1 VLLGNQSNEQFQLLH
16 RRETLHLTRA
26 FLSRFENFVGCD
38 DVAIRNPEQLFPQR
52 QPRPSGPTSINVPYP
67 NSNFI
72 NGHQSTM
79 AIEQQID
86 GLLRH
91 VGLRVDH
98 GLTPLSAALV
108 VLAGVG
114 ALTAATFVL
123 RLTQLFADVYVL
135 PGQSVSKFG
144 ANKKDF
150 SKATWAVV
158 TGATDG
164 IGREFALQLAKK
176 GFNILLVSRSPE
188 KLGAVAAEIE
198 AATPGVR
205 TKTQAIDFALG
216 DERQYEGLQHTV
228 KDLNIGALINNVG
241 KSHNMPVNFAETA
254 EDEMEDIIEINV
266 VSILRVS
273 RLIIPGMVARKRGL
287 VLNLGSFAGQVTT
300 PMLATYAGSKAFLSA
315 WSQALGEELRRS
327 NITVSLLNTYFVVS
341 NMSKVRKASA
351 MIPTPK
357 QYVAQAL
364 KSIGRNGGAVG
375 RPYTS
380 TPWPMHAIVDWAT
393 STILPR
399 GWLLNYTYGQQVA
412 IRKRAIRKAE
422 KLAKSS

>member
-1 VLLGNQSNEQFQLLH
+1 M
-16 RRETLHLTRA
+16 T
-26 FLSRFENFVGCD
+26 
-38 DVAIRNPEQLFPQR
+38 
-52 QPRPSGPTSINVPYP
+52 
-67 NSNFI
+67 
-72 NGHQSTM
+72 
-79 AIEQQID
+79 IEQQLD
-86 GLLRH
+86 GILRH

-108 VLAGVG
+108 VFAGIG
-114 ALTAATFVL
+114 ALATGTFFI
-123 RLTQLFADVYVL
+123 RLAHLFADCYIL
-135 PGQSVSKFG
+135 PGKPLSKFG

-150 SKATWAVV
+150 SKATWAII

-164 IGREFALQLAKK
+164 IGREFSLQLARK

-198 AATPGVR
+198 AASPGVR

-216 DERQYEGLQHTV
+216 DEKQYEGLEHTV
-228 KDLNIGALINNVG
+228 KDLNIGVLVNNVG
-241 KSHNMPVNFAETA
+241 KSHNMPVAFAETT
-254 EDEMEDIIEINV
+254 EEEMEDIIEINV

-273 RLIIPGMVARKRGL
+273 RMVIPGMVQRKKGL

-300 PMLATYAGSKAFLSA
+300 PLLATYAGSKAFLA
-315 WSQALGEELRRS
+315 GWSQALGEELKRS

-341 NMSKVRKASA
+341 NMSKVRKSSS

-357 QYVAQAL
+357 QYVGQVL
-364 KSIGRNGGAVG
+364 KTIGNNGGAVA

-380 TPWPMHAIVDWAT
+380 TPWPMHALVDWAT
-393 STILPR
+393 TYILPR
-399 GWLLNYTYGQQVA
+399 GWLLSYTYDQQVG

-422 KLAKSS
+422 KAVKST

>member
-1 VLLGNQSNEQFQLLH
+1 M
-16 RRETLHLTRA
+16 T
-26 FLSRFENFVGCD
+26 
-38 DVAIRNPEQLFPQR
+38 
-52 QPRPSGPTSINVPYP
+52 
-67 NSNFI
+67 
-72 NGHQSTM
+72 
-79 AIEQQID
+79 IEQHID
-86 GLLRH
+86 GLLCH

-98 GLTPLSAALV
+98 GLTPLSASLV
-108 VLAGVG
+108 LLAGIG
-114 ALTAATFVL
+114 ALSIGTFVL
-123 RLTQLFADVYVL
+123 RLAQLFADVYVL
-135 PGQSVSKFG
+135 PGKSVSKFG

-150 SKATWAVV
+150 TKASWAVV

-198 AATPGVR
+198 VASPGVK

-216 DERQYEGLQHTV
+216 DERQFEGLENTV
-228 KDLNIGALINNVG
+228 KDLNIGVLVNNVG

-266 VSILRVS
+266 LSILRVS
-273 RLIIPGMVARKRGL
+273 RMIIPGMVQRKRGL

-300 PMLATYAGSKAFLSA
+300 PMLATYAGSKAFLSG

-341 NMSKVRKASA
+341 NMSKVRKSSA
-351 MIPTPK
+351 MVPSPK
-357 QYVAQAL
+357 QYVAQVL
-364 KSIGRNGGAVG
+364 KTLGRNGGAIG

-380 TPWPMHAIVDWAT
+380 TPWPMHAVIDWAT
-393 STILPR
+393 TFILPR
-399 GWLLNYTYGQQVA
+399 GWLLSYTYDQQA
-412 IRKRAIRKAE
+412 ATRKRAIRKAE
-422 KLAKSS
+422 KAIKSS